1 MKFRQASLLFL
12 FLFIAAATSCSEAP
26 VADLVLLNGK
36 LVTVDKSM
44 PGASAVAVA
53 GNRILAVGTDNEIRR
68 HIKDGATRVIDLK
81 GRTALPGFNDS
92 HAHIISVGSALEKV
106 DLSGVDSFEEFARRV
121 KERVAVSKP
130 GEWIEGR
137 GWDQS
142 LLPGL
147 AWPTRQLI
155 DSISPENPVVLSRT
169 DSHSRLVNS
178 VVLKMSGITKETPD
192 PEGGQILRDPSTGEP
207 TGVLK
212 ENAMGLMRGP
222 DSPADGG
229 REAGRRHLRLA
240 LEAARR
246 FGVTSLTHFNGED
259 ELFEEALAAGE
270 LTCRINLG
278 QALTADPEKLA
289 EYRALRDKRRDNLN
303 LRFGPLKAFIDGTLG
318 SSTAAMLEPFSDDSA
333 SCGTVVT
340 PVEEMERMILAADRD
355 SFQVA
360 IHAIGDRGSR
370 IVLDAVEKAQAA
382 NGRRDAR
389 HRVEHASVL
398 SPEDIP
404 RFAALGVVASEQPS
418 FCSSDMHFATGRL
431 GPERCRFTY
440 AWRSLLEANAL
451 MSFGTD
457 SPIESLDPLQGLF
470 AAVTRKDR
478 SGNPP
483 EGWFPEQKIMLEQAV
498 EAYTLGSARAEFMEN
513 EKGSLTAGK
522 LADIVVLNGDLFST
536 PPDSIMQLKVD
547 YTVFDGKVIYEN
559 GSN

>member
-1 MKFRQASLLFL
+1 MKLSQASLLFL
-12 FLFIAAATSCSEAP
+12 FIAVATSCSEAP

-36 LVTVDKSM
+36 VVTVDKSI
-44 PGASAVAVA
+44 PHASAVAVA
-53 GNRILAVGTDNEIRR
+53 GNRILAVGADKEISR
-68 HIKDGATRVIDLK
+68 HIKDGTTRVIDLK

-92 HAHIISVGSALEKV
+92 HSHIISVGSALEKV
-106 DLSGVDSFEEFARRV
+106 DLSGVESFEEFARRV

-142 LLPGL
+142 LLPGQ

-178 VVLKMSGITKETPD
+178 VVLKMSGITKETHD

-259 ELFEEALAAGE
+259 ELFEEALAEGE

-289 EYRALRDKRRDNLN
+289 EYRILREKRRDNLS

-318 SSTAAMLEPFSDDSA
+318 SSTAAMIEPFSDDSA

-340 PVEEMERMILAADRD
+340 PVEEMERMILAADHD

-382 NGRRDAR
+382 NGTRDAR

-398 SPEDIP
+398 SPQDIP
-404 RFAALGVVASEQPS
+404 RFAALGVIASGQPS

-478 SGNPP
+478 SGNPA
-483 EGWFPEQKIMLEQAV
+483 EGWFPEQKITLEQAV
-498 EAYTLGSARAEFMEN
+498 EVYTLGSARAEFMEN

-522 LADIVVLNGDLFST
+522 LADIVVLNGDLFGT
-536 PPDSIMQLKVD
+536 PPDSIMQFKVD
-547 YTVFDGKVIYEN
+547 YTVFDGKVVYES